1 MAHHMMVETNK
12 KIQYIHSRWILQH
25 KCNRWLIG
33 QISGSHSNVVN
44 KVSPWKVTSCCLAS
58 GFPSTHCYS
67 LQDLNPE
74 MTHDLYKTDIRII
87 IWDLLMCCNDRLNKL
102 VGW

>member
-1 MAHHMMVETNK
+1 MAHHMMVAANK
-12 KIQYIHSRWILQH
+12 KIQYIHSRWILQN

-33 QISGSHSNVVN
+33 EISGSHSNVIN
-44 KVSPWKVTSCCLAS
+44 KVYLLESDFMLFGECLVS

-74 MTHDLYKTDIRII
+74 MTLD
-87 IWDLLMCCNDRLNKL
+87 
-102 VGW
+102 